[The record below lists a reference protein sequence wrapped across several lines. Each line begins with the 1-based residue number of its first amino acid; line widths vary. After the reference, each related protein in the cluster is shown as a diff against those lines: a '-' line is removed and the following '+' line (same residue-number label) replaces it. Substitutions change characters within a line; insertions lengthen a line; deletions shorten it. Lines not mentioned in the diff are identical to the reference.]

1 MSLFGQLYISMQ
13 SREGDLEEFF
23 SHEVQSFP
31 PSLSEFGKLYFPGTK
46 SELMKCL
53 ELLYESTPPETFS
66 CKVLDGAVIVH
77 CLSIAGITTFKE
89 YAEKAFIPH
98 LQSHLQ
104 GTERLDVVWDTYRP
118 ESLKEST
125 RQKRGKGVRRKVS
138 GETKLPRNWSD
149 FLHDSSNKKE
159 LFDFLTYKV
168 ANFVFPEGKAVYI
181 TSEESVLTVCS
192 SSPMPNRSHE
202 EADARIVVHVL
213 HALQQG
219 LTTVQVRTVD
229 TDVVVVLIGVFH
241 KLLLSQP
248 KADIWVAFGVRKN
261 YRLYSINAL
270 STSLGTKRSQALPML
285 HTISGCDTTSAFWG
299 KGKKSF
305 WQAWMAF
312 EEVTDT
318 FVYLASHPFEPL
330 DSNCEN
336 FRKIVLVYDKT
347 STSLSINQ
355 TRRELFCLKNVT
367 MERMPPTQN
376 ALLQHTKRAV
386 YQASIWV
393 TSTEVQQMIPSP
405 SDYGWGQVDNV
416 WSPLWLTVPE
426 PVKI

>member
-1 MSLFGQLYISMQ
+1 
-13 SREGDLEEFF
+13 
-23 SHEVQSFP
+23 
-31 PSLSEFGKLYFPGTK
+31 
-46 SELMKCL
+46 
-53 ELLYESTPPETFS
+53 
-66 CKVLDGAVIVH
+66 
-77 CLSIAGITTFKE
+77 
-89 YAEKAFIPH
+89 
-98 LQSHLQ
+98 
-104 GTERLDVVWDTYRP
+104 
-118 ESLKEST
+118 
-125 RQKRGKGVRRKVS
+125 
-138 GETKLPRNWSD
+138 
-149 FLHDSSNKKE
+149 
-159 LFDFLTYKV
+159 
-168 ANFVFPEGKAVYI
+168 
-181 TSEESVLTVCS
+181 
-192 SSPMPNRSHE
+192 MPNCNHE
-202 EADARIVVHVL
+202 EAETRIVVHVL

-229 TDVVVVLIGVFH
+229 TDVVVVFIGVFH

-248 KADIWVAFGVRKN
+248 KADIWVAFGVGKN

-285 HTISGCDTTSAFWG
+285 HAISGCDTTSAFWG

-330 DSNCEN
+330 DSNCEK
-336 FRKIVLVYDKT
+336 FRKIERLIVLVYDKT

-376 ALLQHTKRAV
+376 ALLQHTKRAF

-393 TSTEVQQMIPSP
+393 SSTKVQQMIPSP

-426 PVKI
+426 LSKACQDLIKCTCRETVPTANVAKRT